1 MESIPKARGLPEPL
15 LVLPVHSVLSE
26 LTNRRHLCNV
36 CTRPQSACICRWIT
50 PIAHQVEV
58 LVLQHPLE
66 VDNAKGS
73 ARLLHLCL
81 PHSRMVTGELFAE
94 PELQALLYGPLDCQT
109 GGLSPKHVIL
119 LYPDIPHDQV
129 LGVKVSPF
137 LEPAFLH
144 DPTQLRLVVLDGTW
158 RKSRKM
164 LHLNPLL
171 QQLPRLSLQDM
182 PASHYVIRKAHRPD
196 QLSTLEATCA
206 ALCQLE
212 QNTERFAPLL
222 AAFDG
227 FVGQQL
233 AYRTGRAVPPPT

>member
-1 MESIPKARGLPEPL
+1 LQI
-15 LVLPVHSVLSE
+15 HSAGSASN
-26 LTNRRHLCNV
+26 TRRHLCKA
-36 CTRPQSACICRWIT
+36 CGRPQSTCICHWIT

-81 PHSRMVTGELFAE
+81 PHSRMVTGELFTE
-94 PELQALLYGPLDCQT
+94 PALQALLFEPLHCQT
-109 GGLSPKHVIL
+109 EVPCPKHVIL
-119 LYPDIPHDQV
+119 LYPDMPHDQA
-129 LGVKVSPF
+129 LGVKAPPF
-137 LEPAFLH
+137 LEPTVLRE
-144 DPTQLRLVVLDGTW
+144 PTQLRLVVLDGTW

-171 QQLPRLSLQDM
+171 QQLPRLSLKDM

-206 ALCQLE
+206 ALSQLE
-212 QNTERFAPLL
+212 HNAERFAPLL

-233 AYRTGRAVPPPT
+233 AYRTR

>member
-1 MESIPKARGLPEPL
+1 M
-15 LVLPVHSVLSE
+15 
-26 LTNRRHLCNV
+26 
-36 CTRPQSACICRWIT
+36 RPQSTCICQWIA

-94 PELQALLYGPLDCQT
+94 PALQTLLFEPFHHQT
-109 GGLSPKHVIL
+109 GGPCPKHVIL
-119 LYPDIPHDQV
+119 LYPDIPHDQT
-129 LGVKVSPF
+129 LGVKVPPL
-137 LEPAFLH
+137 LEPAFLLE
-144 DPTQLRLVVLDGTW
+144 PTQLRLVVLDGTW

-212 QNTERFAPLL
+212 RNTERFAPLL

-233 AYRTGRAVPPPT
+233 AYRTGRDIPPPT